1 MDLESSTGPG
11 QDTTGPGMTAVSS
24 SSATTAEEDDDTAA
38 VVAKDVDATATAVVV
53 EVASACATTGETTD
67 WTVDRHTHARCSE
80 VHKNKRRKERVLVY
94 RTYLLTN

>member
-53 EVASACATTGETTD
+53 EVASACATD
-67 WTVDRHTHARCSE
+67 LTVDRHTHARCSE

>member
-53 EVASACATTGETTD
+53 EV
-67 WTVDRHTHARCSE
+67 TVDRHTHARCSE